1 MLFAQRMFGDD
12 EFPKEKTHDT
22 IDTCDVTESYWFCGK
37 VNLLAKMLDQLC
49 VRHGLARQKAS
60 WICCAFV
67 RNPLSLGIV
76 RIGKLLTFDGA
87 QHCENNGS
95 W

>member
-12 EFPKEKTHDT
+12 EFPEEKTHDT
-22 IDTCDVTESYWFCGK
+22 IDTCDMTESYWFCGK
-37 VNLLAKMLDQLC
+37 VDFLAKMFDELG
-49 VRHGLARQKAS
+49 VRYSLTGQKAS
-60 WICCAFV
+60 WICCDFV
-67 RNPLSLGIV
+67 RHSFSLGMV
-76 RIGKLLTFDGA
+76 RMGKLLTFDGT